1 MPEETDS
8 RLAVLDE
15 LLDQQPLITDSM
27 PSDLFA
33 VADALEASPSLR
45 RAVTDPG
52 TPENARK
59 ALVHGL
65 FDGKI
70 SSGAAELVAEGAARR
85 WSGGRTFAAALERQ
99 GVRAQLIISDRAG
112 DLDET
117 EDELF
122 RFARTVESSAELR
135 NVLADRAVPAAERQ
149 TLVGSLLEG
158 RTTTS
163 TEVLA
168 RRAVVGRERSFGHT
182 LESYVTQAAQQKNR
196 VIATVRVARPLT
208 DDQRDRL
215 REVLR
220 KQVGRDV
227 AIQEVVDEK
236 VLGGIR
242 VELGNEV
249 IEGTVVSKLEDAR
262 RLFS

>member
-1 MPEETDS
+1 MPEETDT

-15 LLDQQPLITDSM
+15 LLDQRPMITDSM

-33 VADALEASPSLR
+33 VADALEASPTLR

-52 TPENARK
+52 TPEEARK

-70 SSGAAELVAEGAARR
+70 SEGAADLVADGAARR
-85 WSGGRTFAAALERQ
+85 WSGGRTFAAAIERQ
-99 GVRAQLIISDRAG
+99 GVRAQLMISDRSG
-112 DLDET
+112 DIDET

-122 RFARTVESSAELR
+122 RFARLVESNAELR
-135 NVLADRAVPAAERQ
+135 NILADRAVPPADRQ
-149 TLVGSLLEG
+149 ALIGSLLEG
-158 RTTTS
+158 RTTKS
-163 TEVLA
+163 TEALA
-168 RRAVVGRERSFGHT
+168 KRAVVGRERSFGHT
-182 LESYVTQAAQQKNR
+182 LETYVTQAAQQKNR

-208 DDQRDRL
+208 DDQRSRL
-215 REVLR
+215 REVLK

-227 AIQEVVDEK
+227 AIQEVVQEK

-249 IEGTVVSKLEDAR
+249 IEGTVVGRLEDVR